1 MKETL
6 AQDAMLTYP
15 QFDKPFV
22 LHTDAS
28 GKQIR
33 GVVTQNKT

>member
-6 AQDAMLTYP
+6 AQDAMLAYP

-22 LHTDAS
+22 GHTDAENT
-28 GKQIR
+28 K
-33 GVVTQNKT
+33 